1 MTTLEI
7 AYLLAG
13 LWLGMGFTCWVVPT
27 WAALPREGVDWVTV
41 LSLPIMLVLGPVAL
55 VLYAQYERGQY

>member
-1 MTTLEI
+1 MTMFEI
-7 AYLLAG
+7 YCLLAG
-13 LWLGMGFTCWVVPT
+13 LWFGMGFTCWAVPT

>member
-1 MTTLEI
+1 MTMFEVF
-7 AYLLAG
+7 YLLAG
-13 LWLGMGFTCWVVPT
+13 LWLGVGFTCWAVPT

-41 LSLPIMLVLGPVAL
+41 LSLPIMLGLGPVAL